1 MKYFPHDTAAF
12 ADEKITELFIHFG
25 YEGVGLFYAI
35 LERLAYQEKPIKTEV
50 LKHQLKVGKKLEKTW
65 KFLEEI
71 ELISTNNGETFNK
84 RLTKFV
90 ESFAEKS
97 EKNKK
102 RVSQYRENKSIT
114 KNVTHYERECTSYN
128 ENINTNVFIKEE
140 REGEENARE
149 NPSSSSP
156 PFGKV
161 VMSTDQNFVEKICSD
176 NESEFQNMC
185 KKNGLLGDFN
195 GAAADFYK
203 IQKALEKNWADFGD
217 FKRHFWNYVLKNAGK
232 SPPHKTETPDDRM
245 RRERRESGRTLK
257 VNFIGSKKVE

>member
-12 ADEKITELFIHFG
+12 ADEKVTELFIAFG

-71 ELISTNNGETFNK
+71 ELISTKNGETFNK
-84 RLTKFV
+84 RLTKFI
-90 ESFAEKS
+90 ETYAEKS
-97 EKNKK
+97 EKTKK
-102 RVSQYRENKSIT
+102 RVSQHRENKALA
-114 KNVTHYERECTSYN
+114 KNVTRYEQECTSYI

-140 REGEENARE
+140 REEEKETRE
-149 NPSSSSP
+149 APPPSSP

-161 VMSTDQNFVEKICSD
+161 VMTSDSNFVERICDES
-176 NESEFQNMC
+176 ESEFQNLC

-195 GAAADFYK
+195 RAADDFYK
-203 IQKALEKNWADFGD
+203 TQKALDKTWADFRD
-217 FKRHFWNYVLKNAGK
+217 FKRHFWNVVLKNIGK
-232 SPPHKTETPDDRM
+232 SPPRETPDERM
-245 RRERRESGRTLK
+245 QRERRESGRTLK
-257 VNFIGSKKVE
+257 VNFVGSKKVE